1 MGQLVVGCHSQVLRV
16 LGESH
21 EAHQAT
27 NSKMKTALLLL
38 SLLGLALCISG
49 TALRE
54 AKDEKVENEPA
65 QAEKQEVEDTASEV
79 DEDDQEEEDEP
90 REDVEESDAVEQ
102 AKDAVAKQEKK
113 NPSHITIHIHTG
125 RRRRYYYYRR
135 RYYYGRK

>member
-1 MGQLVVGCHSQVLRV
+1 MGLVVGCHSQVLRV
-16 LGESH
+16 LAESH

-54 AKDEKVENEPA
+54 AEDEKVENEPA
-65 QAEKQEVEDTASEV
+65 QAEKQDVEDTASEV

-90 REDVEESDAVEQ
+90 REDEDEDVEESDAVEL

-113 NPSHITIHIHTG
+113 NPSHITIHIHT
-125 RRRRYYYYRR
+125 
-135 RYYYGRK
+135 